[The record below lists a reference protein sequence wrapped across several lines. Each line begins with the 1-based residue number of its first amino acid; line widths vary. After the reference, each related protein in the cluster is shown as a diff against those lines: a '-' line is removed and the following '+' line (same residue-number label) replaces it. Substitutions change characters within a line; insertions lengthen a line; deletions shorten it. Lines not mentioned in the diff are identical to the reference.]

1 MSDFELGN
9 DGPSVILVGIDGSDT
24 SMRAAAYAGGMARR
38 HGAELIIVYVGST
51 PQMSSLVPSLA
62 GSVEE
67 TLVEVEQELRAEIE
81 KGVARA
87 DASLAYR
94 FISVHG
100 DPYSEL
106 TRIADETRAD
116 AVFVGASTQAGHRLV
131 GSIAVRL
138 VRAGRWPVTVV
149 P

>member
-1 MSDFELGN
+1 
-9 DGPSVILVGIDGSDT
+9 
-24 SMRAAAYAGGMARR
+24 MARR
-38 HGAELIIVYVGST
+38 HGAELVIVYVGSA

-67 TLVEVEQELRAEIE
+67 TLEEVAEDLRKQIEQAT
-81 KGVARA
+81 AR
-87 DASLAYR
+87 DSTLKYRYLA
-94 FISVHG
+94 VHG
-100 DPYSEL
+100 DPYTEL

-116 AVFVGASTQAGHRLV
+116 AVVVGASEQAGHRLV

-138 VRAGRWPVTVV
+138 VRSGRWPVTVV